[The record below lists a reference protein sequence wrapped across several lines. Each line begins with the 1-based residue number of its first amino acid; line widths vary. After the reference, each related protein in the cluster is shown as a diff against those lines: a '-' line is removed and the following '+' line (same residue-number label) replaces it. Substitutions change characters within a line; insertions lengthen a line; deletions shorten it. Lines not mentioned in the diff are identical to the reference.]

1 MFLILS
7 ELIRLIKNKSD
18 VIEFYKNNEYR
29 FIANQNIVKNIKNNN
44 FYGKLLLSLTKGH
57 EGSKINLILGFGVP

>member
-1 MFLILS
+1 MFLIVS

-44 FYGKLLLSLTKGH
+44 NVNKLLSSLSRKY
-57 EGSKINLILGFGVP
+57 